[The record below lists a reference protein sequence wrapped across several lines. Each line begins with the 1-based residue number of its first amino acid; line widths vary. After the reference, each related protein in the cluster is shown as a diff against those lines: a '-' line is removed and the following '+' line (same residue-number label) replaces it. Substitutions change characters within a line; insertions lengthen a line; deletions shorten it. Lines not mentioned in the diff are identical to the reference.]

1 MSSRHKGSCV
11 KKRKSI
17 ALEKSSDNSDNNN
30 NKENESQI
38 NQKKGKKI
46 RSKNPNFSS
55 NNNADE
61 NDIEERSNYFPNKS
75 IYEPQLFIDNIEDLK
90 RYECGLC
97 ERICFNPRYQNCGC
111 DQVFCKEC
119 LDIFYDRYHNQC
131 PKCQRVAKELIP
143 PDTFFE
149 KLMKLKMICR
159 NNKYQC
165 QWSGIYKNYKDHI
178 EKECP
183 KEIIN
188 CPYKGCV
195 IKLRREEMPYHV
207 EKCEYRDYLCPK
219 CLTKMPF
226 FEKKTHKNFCPRA
239 EILCPQNC
247 GELIEREDFSR
258 HKKECINSEIHCP
271 YKVFGCKDK
280 YQRNIKDERL
290 VKDAHKHLDLTFKII
305 LDLQKK
311 VNQLEKTIQDMKSN
325 NINREDNN
333 EINNNNE
340 NNNENEE
347 INQNSINKIEDN
359 KDSNKFLEK
368 KRLPNNEMKEDM
380 KAPNSANF
388 SIFNFHDNENE
399 PYQTNNIINKDD
411 IFPEYAINNN
421 YMYDIPKKF
430 EHLFHI
436 DDDVIETQYLDG
448 TKHIF
453 VFFNRK
459 YDIPENSSKKYSFF
473 IKLLTNCDFIEMGIC
488 DKKIIEMNNFEFYS
502 KRNNIKGNRGVY
514 SISSNQTLWNC
525 NNNKDCFK
533 FSYKPLSKIG
543 TTILITFDPQKCSL
557 EFYLNNEQYFDL
569 KDVKCFYSNCF
580 SPFLIFLKKSKIQTI
595 FNY

>member
-111 DQVFCKEC
+111 DQVFCKDC

-183 KEIIN
+183 KEII
-188 CPYKGCV
+188 
-195 IKLRREEMPYHV
+195 
-207 EKCEYRDYLCPK
+207 
-219 CLTKMPF
+219 
-226 FEKKTHKNFCPRA
+226 
-239 EILCPQNC
+239 
-247 GELIEREDFSR
+247 
-258 HKKECINSEIHCP
+258 
-271 YKVFGCKDK
+271 
-280 YQRNIKDERL
+280 
-290 VKDAHKHLDLTFKII
+290 DL
-305 LDLQKK
+305 
-311 VNQLEKTIQDMKSN
+311 
-325 NINREDNN
+325 
-333 EINNNNE
+333 
-340 NNNENEE
+340 
-347 INQNSINKIEDN
+347 
-359 KDSNKFLEK
+359 
-368 KRLPNNEMKEDM
+368 
-380 KAPNSANF
+380 
-388 SIFNFHDNENE
+388 
-399 PYQTNNIINKDD
+399 
-411 IFPEYAINNN
+411 
-421 YMYDIPKKF
+421 
-430 EHLFHI
+430 
-436 DDDVIETQYLDG
+436 
-448 TKHIF
+448 
-453 VFFNRK
+453 
-459 YDIPENSSKKYSFF
+459 
-473 IKLLTNCDFIEMGIC
+473 
-488 DKKIIEMNNFEFYS
+488 
-502 KRNNIKGNRGVY
+502 
-514 SISSNQTLWNC
+514 
-525 NNNKDCFK
+525 
-533 FSYKPLSKIG
+533 
-543 TTILITFDPQKCSL
+543 
-557 EFYLNNEQYFDL
+557 LN
-569 KDVKCFYSNCF
+569 
-580 SPFLIFLKKSKIQTI
+580 
-595 FNY
+595 